1 MNSKYL
7 MVFVLGL
14 FLLMPVYAISLSSFD
29 ISVDIYS
36 PNNSKITEV
45 WNVTYNAPSEQ
56 SSFKSQILKSSTDLI
71 ELQKINPDIK
81 PHIFINQ
88 DKLKNIKIS
97 FDEVNSNLRI
107 EYDLEDSSLIK
118 YLDYQDQ
125 IIWRFNENLFRQ
137 FVVNGLFNIPRESQI
152 RVTLYDP
159 LIIGDVSPKTS
170 QNNRTIVWSGI
181 STNELKIIAIEKK
194 PPKPTFVISNVFS
207 KEYLNKSFFYVLYIL
222 LFIILVLLIF
232 RNKVSSGIKKFVI
245 KYSVI
250 KPRKQINEI
259 VDFDFVNKK
268 K

>member
-1 MNSKYL
+1 MKTRWL
-7 MVFVLGL
+7 LV
-14 FLLMPVYAISLSSFD
+14 FLLLALSLAPVYSLSLDSFD
-29 ISVDIYS
+29 ISVDIS
-36 PNNSKITEV
+36 APTTSKVTEI
-45 WNVTYNAPSEQ
+45 WHVTYKDASEQ
-56 SSFKSQILKSSTDLI
+56 ESFKQQILNSSTALT

-88 DKLKNIKIS
+88 DKIKNIKIS
-97 FDEVNSNLRI
+97 FDELDSSLRI
-107 EYDLEDSSLIK
+107 EYTLEDTALLK

-125 IIWRFNENLFRQ
+125 VIWMFNENFFRQ
-137 FVVNGLFNIPRESQI
+137 FVVNGLFNIPKGSQI
-152 RVTLYDP
+152 RVSLYEP
-159 LIIGDVSPKTS
+159 LTIGDVAPKA
-170 QNNRTIVWSGI
+170 QQDGRTVVWTAI

-194 PPKPTFVISNVFS
+194 PPKPTFVVSNIFS

-232 RNKVSSGIKKFVI
+232 RNKVATGIKSFVV
-245 KYSVI
+245 KHSVI